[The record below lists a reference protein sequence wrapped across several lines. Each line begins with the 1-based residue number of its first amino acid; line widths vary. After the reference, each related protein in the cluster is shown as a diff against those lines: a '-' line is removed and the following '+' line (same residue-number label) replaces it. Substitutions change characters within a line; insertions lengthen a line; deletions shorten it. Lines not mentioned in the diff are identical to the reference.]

1 MYVGRERDLDARTSP
16 SIPRQAI
23 RRKFERDLAN
33 REEME
38 RQGIADAARGRYA
51 VMEKPRGLAHSEAVE
66 CTMTQ
71 LREAKRN
78 PGLYDQEL
86 R

>member
-1 MYVGRERDLDARTSP
+1 
-16 SIPRQAI
+16 
-23 RRKFERDLAN
+23 
-33 REEME
+33 ME